1 MSEQRGVVVFADP
14 LGDPER
20 AQAEAAAARL
30 GAALRVAT
38 NEEELA
44 QLLPEAT
51 VLVTQRTPISGDQI
65 ASAPRLRQLQVLEYG
80 SPPVDRA
87 AAAARGVEVLDV
99 TTLSL
104 LGVAEHTILLM
115 LALMKQFPATL
126 TRTLAGERAEGVE
139 EVKTTARVMSYN
151 WLGQRDLGW
160 LYRKRLGIIGLGK
173 IGRAVAARANAFGM
187 RVLYNSRHRL
197 DAAEE
202 EQLNVTYAPLADL
215 LAQSDF
221 VTLHTRLTPENERM
235 LGAAE
240 FAAMQPTAYFINT
253 ARGGL
258 IDEDAL
264 IDALRERR
272 IAGAGL
278 DVFAYEPFHRDSPLL
293 TLDNVI
299 LTPHIAGTYDPD
311 SRKAQLVE
319 VFEHVESALARENA
333 HA

>member
-1 MSEQRGVVVFADP
+1 VPEQRGVVLFADA

-20 AQAEAAAARL
+20 LQAEAAAAQL
-30 GAALRVAT
+30 GVALRIAT
-38 NEEELA
+38 NEAELA
-44 QLLPEAT
+44 RLLPDAT
-51 VLVTQRTPISGDQI
+51 VLVTQRTPINGDLI
-65 ASAPRLRQLQVLEYG
+65 AIAPRLRQLQVLEYG
-80 SPPVDRA
+80 SPPVDRP
-87 AAAARGVEVLDV
+87 AAAARGIEVLDV

-104 LGVAEHTILLM
+104 LGVAEHTLLLM
-115 LALMKQFPATL
+115 LALMKQFPSTL

-139 EVKTTARVMSYN
+139 EVKTTARVMGYN

-197 DAAEE
+197 EGAEE
-202 EQLNVTYAPLADL
+202 ERLNVTYAPLQDL
-215 LAQSDF
+215 LTGSDF
-221 VTLHTRLTPENERM
+221 VSLHTRLTPENERM

-258 IDEDAL
+258 IDEGAL

-278 DVFAYEPFHRDSPLL
+278 DVFAYEPFRRDSPLL

-311 SRKAQLVE
+311 ARKA
-319 VFEHVESALARENA
+319 FEHVETALARENEPS
-333 HA
+333 